1 MVLLI
6 IKCGTSTPI
15 SRRKKRLDRQFS
27 LYQTYAFN
35 MVRVAGLEPARAH
48 HPRDFKSLAS
58 TISPNPRERDFTTPW
73 EREEAPKTKKRPA
86 HCQALPASPSI
97 REWSPA

>member
-1 MVLLI
+1 ML
-6 IKCGTSTPI
+6 PI
-15 SRRKKRLDRQFS
+15 
-27 LYQTYAFN
+27 LYRISPRNGDSFTIV
-35 MVRVAGLEPARAH
+35 VRVAGLEPARAH